1 MPSNSEDWENQG
13 AGAAAGGG
21 GGGGGGGTPIKNQKP
36 KVGNLFIWN
45 SFFFFD
51 LIPPLP

>member
-13 AGAAAGGG
+13 AGAAA
-21 GGGGGGGTPIKNQKP
+21 GGGGGGTPIKNQKP

-45 SFFFFD
+45 SLFFFD
-51 LIPPLP
+51 LNPLP